1 MLHLLLIRLQIY
13 AVFPILKR
21 AEDDWAAQF
30 IAQQYAQNWRKG
42 EKEKLKASNIENDIE
57 DAVALDADGDDA
69 DEDGDDDDDDEDD
82 EP

>member
-1 MLHLLLIRLQIY
+1 MVHSLLIRLQIY

-42 EKEKLKASNIENDIE
+42 ERLKLKASNIENDIE
-57 DAVALDADGDDA
+57 DAVALDTDGDDA
-69 DEDGDDDDDDEDD
+69 DEDGDNDDNDEDD
-82 EP
+82 EA